1 MNRELQDYYEE
12 RFSMCSSK
20 GWKDLIE
27 DIQLMKTEVESI
39 KGASTLEQLHFKKGE
54 LSIINWLIHLEEASR
69 EVYDQL
75 QGESENVQ
83 KTV

>member
-75 QGESENVQ
+75 QGEANG
-83 KTV
+83 

>member
-20 GWKDLIE
+20 GWRQLIE
-27 DIQLMKTEVESI
+27 DLQLMKPEVESI
-39 KGASTLEQLHFKKGE
+39 KGATTLEQLHFKKGE
-54 LSIINWLIHLEEASR
+54 LSIINWLLHLEEASR

-75 QGESENVQ
+75 QAETNDE
-83 KTV
+83 

>member
-75 QGESENVQ
+75 QGEVDG
-83 KTV
+83 

>member
-75 QGESENVQ
+75 QGESENV
-83 KTV
+83 

>member
-39 KGASTLEQLHFKKGE
+39 KSASTLEELHFKKGE

-75 QGESENVQ
+75 QGESENV
-83 KTV
+83 